1 MQTLRLTPLLASALL
16 AALAA
21 TLSSII
27 PTLGQIEE
35 PWNIVVVSQILG
47 ILRTTFIVAL
57 AHAFILGI
65 PLFLV
70 LRSTRPVGA
79 ITCALG
85 GFLVGSVPFGALA
98 LTSMFG
104 LQSAS
109 TGGKATVVNGVPTLA
124 GLIEF
129 AYGVGSIGLLGL
141 AGGLT
146 FWVAMR
152 VSNQF
157 AGEPNATDT
166 QPRKLSSG
174 SWGIVSAAVVSACA
188 MILLP
193 TFIRDNSCH
202 NLFRDGR
209 TSVVPQI
216 SADINQPAEDW
227 PALRQIFVSFGQ
239 NHSLSFRSDEQIRRG
254 ALMWRD
260 LNLCNEAGVNIDA
273 VDRPWLAQINSPLAD
288 RGIQFAIY
296 EQEPSADWKTL
307 ARDLIGQIDTT
318 WPQRTTFRGPDGKP
332 MSVEDALKG
341 RQ

>member
-1 MQTLRLTPLLASALL
+1 MLLLASALL

-21 TLSSII
+21 TLSFII

-35 PWNIVVVSQILG
+35 PWNIVVVSEALG
-47 ILRTTFIVAL
+47 ILKTTFIVAL

-65 PLFLV
+65 PLFLF
-70 LRSTRPVGA
+70 LRSTRPIGA

-109 TGGKATVVNGVPTLA
+109 SGGKATVVNGVPTLA
-124 GLIEF
+124 GWIEF
-129 AYGVGSIGLLGL
+129 AYGVGFFGLLGL

-146 FWVAMR
+146 FWAAMR

-166 QPRKLSSG
+166 QPPKLSRG
-174 SWGIVSAAVVSACA
+174 SWCVVSAAGVSACA
-188 MILLP
+188 IILLP
-193 TFIRDNSCH
+193 NSIRDNSCH

-209 TSVVPQI
+209 TSVRPQI
-216 SADINQPAEDW
+216 NAEINLPAEDW
-227 PALRQIFVSFGQ
+227 PVLTQMFVSFGQ
-239 NHSLSFRSDEQIRRG
+239 NHSLSFRSDEQIRHG
-254 ALMWRD
+254 VLTWRS
-260 LNLCNEAGVNIDA
+260 LNLCNEAGVNINA

-288 RGIQFAIY
+288 RGIQFDIY
-296 EQEPSADWKTL
+296 ELEPGSDWKTL
-307 ARDLIGQIDTT
+307 SRDLISQIDTI
-318 WPQRTTFRGPDGKP
+318 WPQKTTFRGPDGRP

-341 RQ
+341 RR